1 MFSLPVA
8 ISTVNSWTLSRITD
22 PLQDGRLSRI
32 CSSYDEDS
40 ELDIWKAA
48 LFSIH
53 WIGIRWRDG
62 ARAREGLIGTH
73 WIGIRWIDGAR
84 VGLIGIH
91 WIGIRWSEGA
101 RATAGQIGTHVRYAS
116 ESLEKSGSG
125 EVRKR
130 SVVHTPRSIPVFFM
144 MS

>member
-1 MFSLPVA
+1 MDGPSLTCVVLDETGSMETTGTYYSFSLAIA
-8 ISTVNSWTLSRITD
+8 ISTVYNWTLSCITD

-84 VGLIGIH
+84 EGLIGIH
-91 WIGIRWSEGA
+91 
-101 RATAGQIGTHVRYAS
+101 
-116 ESLEKSGSG
+116 
-125 EVRKR
+125 
-130 SVVHTPRSIPVFFM
+130 
-144 MS
+144 